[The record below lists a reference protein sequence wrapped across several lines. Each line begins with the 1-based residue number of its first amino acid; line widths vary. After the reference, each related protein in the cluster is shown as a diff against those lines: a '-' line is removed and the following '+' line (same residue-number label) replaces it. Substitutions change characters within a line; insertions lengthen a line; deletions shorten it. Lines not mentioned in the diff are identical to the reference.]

1 MCNSVIKR
9 KGYFV
14 GPKKIYTGF
23 KKYVAVLL
31 LENTTFI
38 GNSFSFKVKYA
49 DCGIIHAFLIYDLFR
64 LIRGQTVS
72 KD

>member
-9 KGYFV
+9 ERYFV
-14 GPKKIYTGF
+14 GPKKIYTAS

-31 LENTTFI
+31 IKNTAFI
-38 GNSFSFKVKYA
+38 GNFYSFKVKYA
-49 DCGIIHAFLIYDLFR
+49 DCGKIDAFLSYDYFR
-64 LIRGQTVS
+64 LIRSQTVS